1 MSAEEKASKQ
11 QAVLVTGASSG
22 FGEATASLLAQRGYR
37 VFGTGRAPDRNRAW
51 GYEMLPL
58 DVRSDDSVRACVQ
71 GLMERTGRL
80 DVLIN
85 NAGYELAGAVEETS
99 ISEARDQ
106 FETNFFG
113 AARMVKAALPVMR
126 KQKGGRI
133 LLVSSL
139 AGLISVPFHG
149 FYSASKHALEGYAE
163 ALRHE
168 VKGFNISVSL
178 IEPGFFRTNLARA
191 ARNSIETVSEYAG
204 MRERALKAFV
214 RAVQAGEDPGL
225 VASLILTVVGSRSPR
240 LRYRVGKDAKRL
252 PRIKALVPEAAF
264 EAGVRRNF
272 HLDGQ
277 EGI

>member
-1 MSAEEKASKQ
+1 MNALEKASKQ
-11 QAVLVTGASSG
+11 KVVLITGASSG
-22 FGEATASLLAQRGYR
+22 FGEVTASLLAERGYR
-37 VFGTGRAPDRNRAW
+37 VFGTSRNPDRNRAW

-58 DVRSDDSVRACVQ
+58 DVRSDESVRACVQ
-71 GLMERTGRL
+71 GLRERTGRL
-80 DVLIN
+80 DVLIS

-99 ISEARDQ
+99 IDEAKEQ

-113 AARMVKAALPVMR
+113 TARMVKAALPLMR
-126 KQKGGRI
+126 QQGSGRI
-133 LLVSSL
+133 ILISSL

-178 IEPGFFRTNLARA
+178 IEPSFFRTNLARA
-191 ARNSIETVSEYAG
+191 ARNSAETISEYAG
-204 MRERALKAFV
+204 MRERVLKVFE
-214 RAVQAGEDPGL
+214 RSVQAGEDPGL
-225 VASLILTVVGSRSPR
+225 VASLILSVIESRSPR

-252 PRIKALVPEAAF
+252 PRIKALVPEPAF

-272 HLDGQ
+272 HLDR
-277 EGI
+277 

>member
-1 MSAEEKASKQ
+1 
-11 QAVLVTGASSG
+11 
-22 FGEATASLLAQRGYR
+22 
-37 VFGTGRAPDRNRAW
+37 
-51 GYEMLPL
+51 
-58 DVRSDDSVRACVQ
+58 
-71 GLMERTGRL
+71 MERTGRL
-80 DVLIN
+80 DVLIS

-99 ISEARDQ
+99 INEARDQ

-126 KQKGGRI
+126 KQGGGRI

-149 FYSASKHALEGYAE
+149 FYSASKYALEGYAE

-191 ARNSIETVSEYAG
+191 ARNSTETISEYAG
-204 MRERALKAFV
+204 MRERALKAFE
-214 RAVQAGEDPGL
+214 RAVQTGEDPGL
-225 VASLILTVVGSRSPR
+225 VASLILSVVESRSPR

-252 PRIKALVPEAAF
+252 PRIKALVPESAF

-272 HLDGQ
+272 HLDG
-277 EGI
+277 